1 MKKINRFTYI
11 IKKSYILATI
21 FTACLFTGCMD
32 NLLDTEPK
40 DSIASSNMWTTE
52 ATTDQGIAGIY
63 AVLRDG
69 VTAQWG
75 DQLYEYDRFGFSGQA
90 REISW
95 KGMDDLLTGSAT
107 TYYNQF
113 SRLWLNMYTGVY
125 RANDAI
131 ANIPLKSPVS
141 DEKKGRLVAEAK
153 FLRAYYYFRLNQLI
167 KGVPIYLEPTP
178 AEEFNKPRET
188 EEKTWEVI
196 IADLTDAINEPSLP
210 GKYDSGSSSFGHA
223 TKGAAYALRG
233 KAYLYMKKYNEAVAD
248 FNQVESL
255 GYSLF
260 QGGYKQLFKEANE
273 QCSEMIFSIQNI
285 SLSGYGYDTQRWLG
299 QPSGRGEGW
308 NTYMPTPD
316 VVELYEWKDGKKF
329 NWDDVIPGFN
339 EMDPISLREVY
350 FLRDIDGLKE
360 KLIAEGADEGTA
372 ETTSAAIINMVN
384 ARLQALDNIKPGTSS
399 LYLPKGNEERIRKAY
414 ENRDPRLEYN
424 IITPYSSYLGSVNG
438 ADNLVV
444 MRWPYYNYLAP
455 ARDLRTDTRNWLMYL
470 YRKFVYEG
478 TNEIVDEFRCPTDF
492 PIIRFADVLLMKA
505 EALYELGKENEAR
518 EALNQVR
525 SRSSVDMPPI
535 TVGGTA
541 LRDAI
546 RDERRREFVIEGINY
561 FDELRWGTL
570 KEKAFYE
577 ASGNEES
584 AGIKQVWRSN
594 VANFRWQ
601 GDYSYT
607 WAIPQAEI
615 EKNPNLVQ
623 NPGWR

>member
-210 GKYDSGSSSFGHA
+210 GKYDSSSSSFGHA